1 MVDALTGKRVR
12 VVRGPH
18 RGYMG
23 TVQHANDT
31 HVRMELDASNKVIT
45 IKREYVDADDGRGA
59 GARRT
64 ARSMQTPMRAHMTP
78 AYVPEF
84 ARAPPHRS
92 ATDVSSEDDCPR
104 LECKECTRMAS
115 AVHVSCSAVMP
126 TRPVRVT
133 TCAQCVLFRR
143 LAAHTW
149 PLCLQ
154 LVSPVACHL
163 VLSRCTPRPHSA
175 C

>member
-45 IKREYVDADDGRGA
+45 IKREYVDAEDSRGA
-59 GARRT
+59 GSRRA

-84 ARAPPHRS
+84 ARAHTPHDEYRALSVCNLRVQTHEVPKCCRAGRSIPRHLCMPPM
-92 ATDVSSEDDCPR
+92 CG
-104 LECKECTRMAS
+104 
-115 AVHVSCSAVMP
+115 
-126 TRPVRVT
+126 
-133 TCAQCVLFRR
+133 
-143 LAAHTW
+143 
-149 PLCLQ
+149 Q
-154 LVSPVACHL
+154 L
-163 VLSRCTPRPHSA
+163 R
-175 C
+175 

>member
-23 TVQHANDT
+23 MVQHANDT

-45 IKREYVDADDGRGA
+45 IKREYVEADDGRGVA
-59 GARRT
+59 ARRT

-84 ARAPPHRS
+84 ARAPPHSLMRSHAASGS
-92 ATDVSSEDDCPR
+92 ATQAPSV
-104 LECKECTRMAS
+104 CTGKVAMG
-115 AVHVSCSAVMP
+115 
-126 TRPVRVT
+126 
-133 TCAQCVLFRR
+133 RR
-143 LAAHTW
+143 WNRA
-149 PLCLQ
+149 
-154 LVSPVACHL
+154 L
-163 VLSRCTPRPHSA
+163 VL
-175 C
+175 

>member
-84 ARAPPHRS
+84 ARASSHRG
-92 ATDVSSEDDCPR
+92 ATDVSWEDDCPR
-104 LECKECTRMAS
+104 LECKECTHMAS
-115 AVHVSCSAVMP
+115 AVHVSCSAHASCACDHLCSVCSVP
-126 TRPVRVT
+126 QTCRPHMAALFAASFACGLSSCFVRVHT
-133 TCAQCVLFRR
+133 TTSQCL
-143 LAAHTW
+143 
-149 PLCLQ
+149 
-154 LVSPVACHL
+154 
-163 VLSRCTPRPHSA
+163 
-175 C
+175 